1 MRCSVLQG
9 VAMLQCAATI
19 LKQLFGLSI
28 LSLSLYVYI
37 YTHICKSSERKRE
50 MACVSLCVA
59 VCCRAFLYVLQ
70 CVAVCCSVWDGMCA
84 WESLKWSEDMLLC
97 VAACCRAWPCC
108 SAREMVLVLGTVSH
122 NRLSTRLRLRSRK
135 HLVIYRY
142 SFLFECTRICMS

>member
-50 MACVSLCVA
+50 MARVRERVSSDP
-59 VCCRAFLYVLQ
+59 RI
-70 CVAVCCSVWDGMCA
+70 CCSV
-84 WESLKWSEDMLLC
+84 LQH
-97 VAACCRAWPCC
+97 VAGLGLVAV
-108 SAREMVLVLGTVSH
+108 RE
-122 NRLSTRLRLRSRK
+122 RW
-135 HLVIYRY
+135 YW
-142 SFLFECTRICMS
+142 C